1 MKLYCL
7 SSEPTKPCL
16 VLTFKGITLMLDCS
30 LNMQS
35 ILNFMPIPMVP
46 SGKFNA
52 LPNWLP
58 RDNHHNPYHNQHPY
72 QQYHNQEWKIEG
84 ELKDCCGRVFVDSI
98 PEFSPPLEK
107 IVDFSEIDVILVSNY
122 TCMMALPFITE
133 ATGFKGI
140 VYATE
145 PTLQIGRFFMEE
157 LVQYIEQTPRTTLA
171 KYWKEML
178 HILPSPLADAVKP
191 KSWKQLYSMNAVNS
205 ALSHIQLVGYD
216 QKLDIYGAL
225 TVTPIS
231 SGYCLGSSNWLIS
244 CEHEKV
250 AYVSGS
256 STLTTH
262 PRPMEQTTLKHSD
275 VLILTGLTQ
284 TPTANPDTML
294 GELCM
299 AVAMT
304 LRSSG
309 CVLIPCY
316 PSGVVYDLFE
326 CLSTHLDKIGLTHIP
341 LFFVSPVAESSLAYS
356 NILAEWLSTNKQ
368 NKVYLPEEPFPHGFL
383 VKNARLK
390 HFTSIWQ
397 GGFSTEYRQPCV
409 VFCGHPSLR
418 FGDAVHFVQL
428 WGNNPQHT
436 IIFTEP
442 DFPYLDALAP
452 YQPLA
457 MKAVHCPI
465 DTSLNFTQANKLIRD
480 LKPDNLVI
488 PECYTQPP
496 YSAPHRIDLIIEPV
510 APDKPLIT
518 FRRGEVTKLPL
529 KRSKSRIFIEPKLA
543 SSIVPS
549 QIRPGLSLASIT
561 GELEIKD
568 NVYTIKSIEPLQQL
582 IGRGKRKMQEP
593 SSSAVDI
600 KDKDSENLKE
610 KDLKHEYG
618 NIDIQELLHKF
629 HQEGIHGFKVTNN
642 TPTSTSIHLQD
653 EDTLIQISE
662 NSTHIFCN
670 GNQSLRKKL
679 RLIVMQCLKHF

>member
-30 LNMQS
+30 LNMQT
-35 ILNFMPIPMVP
+35 ILNFMPIPLVP
-46 SGKFNA
+46 SAKCNS

-58 RDNHHNPYHNQHPY
+58 RDNHHHY
-72 QQYHNQEWKIEG
+72 QDWKIEG
-84 ELKDCCGRVFVDSI
+84 ELKECCGRVFVDSI

-107 IVDFSEIDVILVSNY
+107 IVDFSEVDVILISNY
-122 TCMMALPFITE
+122 TCMLALPFVTE
-133 ATGFKGI
+133 GTGFKGI

-171 KYWKEML
+171 KHWKEML
-178 HILPSPLADAVKP
+178 HVLPSPLADALKP
-191 KSWKQLYSMNAVNS
+191 KSWKQLYSLASVNA
-205 ALSHIQLVGYD
+205 ALANIQLVGYD
-216 QKLDIYGAL
+216 QKIDIYGAL
-225 TVTPIS
+225 TVIPIS

-244 CEHEKV
+244 CDHEKV

-262 PRPMEQTTLKHSD
+262 PRPMEQTTLKHVD

-299 AVAMT
+299 TAALTV
-304 LRSSG
+304 RNGG

-326 CLSTHLDKIGLTHIP
+326 CLSTHLDKSGLSQIP
-341 LFFVSPVAESSLAYS
+341 LFFISPVAESSLAYS
-356 NILAEWLSTNKQ
+356 NILAEWLSTSKQ
-368 NKVYLPEEPFPHGFL
+368 NKVYLPEEPFPHAFL

-390 HFTSIWQ
+390 HFTSTWA
-397 GGFSTEYRQPCV
+397 GGFSTEFRQPCV

-442 DFPYLDALAP
+442 DFPYLEALAP
-452 YQPLA
+452 FQPLA
-457 MKAVHCPI
+457 MKAVHYPI

-488 PECYTQPP
+488 PEGYMSPP
-496 YSAPHRIDLIIEPV
+496 FTAPHRLDLIIEPV
-510 APDKPLIT
+510 GDKPLIT
-518 FRRGEVTKLPL
+518 FRRGEVIKLPL
-529 KRSKSRIFIEPKLA
+529 KRKKSRVFIEPNLA
-543 SSIVPS
+543 SNIVLNEV
-549 QIRPGLSLASIT
+549 RPGLSLASIT

-568 NVYTIKSIEPLQQL
+568 NVYTIKSINDANQSARANLKRKNKQDNASLDKDDILTEHKYEYGTIDAQDLIHKLHQAGIHNAKLQQ
-582 IGRGKRKMQEP
+582 
-593 SSSAVDI
+593 STATSA
-600 KDKDSENLKE
+600 N
-610 KDLKHEYG
+610 
-618 NIDIQELLHKF
+618 
-629 HQEGIHGFKVTNN
+629 
-642 TPTSTSIHLQD
+642 IHLQD

-679 RLIVMQCLKHF
+679 RSIVMQCLKHY